1 MESKFVNGKGEDMEQ
16 KKECLPQQREQQ
28 IAKLGA
34 RIADLV
40 EKAEMLQMQAHQL
53 SWELI
58 QIQRELEGLY
68 LTD

>member
-1 MESKFVNGKGEDMEQ
+1 MEQ

>member
-1 MESKFVNGKGEDMEQ
+1 MEQ

-40 EKAEMLQMQAHQL
+40 EKAEMLQMQAHQI